1 MPSNKRGRVAMICLY
16 LVAAIGVTL
25 VALHRQTPG
34 AAKLTTS
41 DAPPASMGM
50 AFAASDMAAAA
61 QHWWAS
67 LTSEEQA
74 RAHFDFDNANRF
86 DWHFIP
92 RERKG
97 LAYKDMTS
105 DQRALA
111 VAFLSSGL
119 STRGFMQAETIMSL
133 DAILKEMEANKPSAP
148 HRDPENYSFTIFGT
162 PGEKETWGWRVEG
175 HHLSLNF
182 TIVDGTHIVGGPV
195 FFGSNPA
202 EVREGARKGLRVLAQ
217 EDDLGFELMKQLTD
231 AEKTRAHFE
240 YTDPKDPNQ
249 HVPGEI
255 ITSNLRKPNPG
266 EPKGLAFADMT
277 DAQKKVATE
286 LVAYYAHRLRPELA
300 ADDLERIEKA
310 GWDKVHFAWAGST
323 TPGEPHYYRLH
334 GPTFL
339 VEFDDTQNK
348 ANHIHTVWRD
358 SANDFGEDL
367 LKEHYKAAAGDAAH
381 GHDAG
386 K

>member
-1 MPSNKRGRVAMICLY
+1 M
-16 LVAAIGVTL
+16 VTL
-25 VALHRQTPG
+25 AALHADEGG
-34 AAKLTTS
+34 APKA
-41 DAPPASMGM
+41 APT
-50 AFAASDMAAAA
+50 AAAAPLAHAAGEMAAAA
-61 QHWWAS
+61 QNWWNA
-67 LTSEEQA
+67 LTPEEQA
-74 RAHFDFDNANRF
+74 RAHFEFGNANRF

-97 LAYKDMTS
+97 LPYKDMNS
-105 DQRALA
+105 AQRALA

-133 DAILKEMEANKPSAP
+133 DQILKEMEAGPPKTPL
-148 HRDPENYSFTIFGT
+148 RDPENYSFTIFGT
-162 PGEKETWGWRVEG
+162 PGEIATWGWRVEG

-182 TIVDGTHIVGGPV
+182 TIVDGKTVVGGPV
-195 FFGSNPA
+195 FLGSNPA
-202 EVREGARKGLRVLAQ
+202 EVREGPRKGLRVLAR
-217 EDDLGFELMKQLTD
+217 EDDAGFEMMKSLTD
-231 AEKTRAHFE
+231 EQKKKAHFE
-240 YTDPKDPNQ
+240 YTDPKNPAI

-255 ITSNLRKPNPG
+255 ITSNARKANPG
-266 EPKGLAFADMT
+266 PPVGLAFADMT
-277 DAQKKVATE
+277 DAQKKAAAE
-286 LVAYYAHRLRPELA
+286 LVEFYAHRLRFELA
-300 ADDLERIEKA
+300 SDDVAKIEKA

-358 SANDFGEDL
+358 SANDFGEDI
-367 LKEHYKAAAGDAAH
+367 LKEHYQAAAGDAGH
-381 GHDAG
+381 GHDAV